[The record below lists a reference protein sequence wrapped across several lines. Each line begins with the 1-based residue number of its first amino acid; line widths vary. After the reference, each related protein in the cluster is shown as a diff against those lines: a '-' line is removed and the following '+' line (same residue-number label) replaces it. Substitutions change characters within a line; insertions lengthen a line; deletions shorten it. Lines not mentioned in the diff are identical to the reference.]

1 MAETGEPGAVKRG
14 SFFRDDGQP
23 RLGTMLVKY
32 TLVPSIPLIVIAF
45 FSADPDTWLVNDTHH
60 FYFELIAV
68 IFATIVAFYGILRAR
83 QTKDRF
89 SLMIGLAY
97 LASAVIDAL
106 HAAFSFNAANE
117 TLFLNYFI
125 PQTWFAGRTFIG
137 SIMIIAIVKYSSDY
151 KTRQGRE
158 DAAEQ
163 ARPRGRQDFASF
175 SIILVTVITA
185 TALTFISFFTVLPSI
200 VIDFPVH
207 RPYEIPPLVLF
218 TAALFLF
225 YQRGLYKTN
234 DVFYKGILLSLLFDV
249 FSQIVMSYSANP
261 FNTAHN
267 VSHILKNS
275 SYFINIIALAM
286 WGIQYSKTARQQEQI
301 VRASYERLKAADKIK
316 DDFINIAAHELRT
329 PVLPIMLS
337 AENLAE
343 NSPNDD
349 NAKIILRNANRLT
362 KLTNDIL
369 DVSKIESG
377 NISYKMDA
385 VRINEV
391 ILDVVNSQKT
401 NLKAGV
407 QVQMH
412 CDATNNVTIE
422 ADRNRLSQVFTNI
435 IGNAMK
441 FTKEGFIRVETRLS
455 WEVNGLDIIISD
467 SGPGIMD
474 EVLPN
479 LFGKFVTK
487 GAGTENYQGTGL
499 GLFISKS
506 IVAAHGGR
514 ISGRNGEKGGAV
526 FEITLPLTQDKKG
539 PQKS

>member
-1 MAETGEPGAVKRG
+1 VLNR
-14 SFFRDDGQP
+14 
-23 RLGTMLVKY
+23 RLFTTV
-32 TLVPSIPLIVIAF
+32 S
-45 FSADPDTWLVNDTHH
+45 
-60 FYFELIAV
+60 
-68 IFATIVAFYGILRAR
+68 
-83 QTKDRF
+83 
-89 SLMIGLAY
+89 
-97 LASAVIDAL
+97 
-106 HAAFSFNAANE
+106 
-117 TLFLNYFI
+117 
-125 PQTWFAGRTFIG
+125 
-137 SIMIIAIVKYSSDY
+137 
-151 KTRQGRE
+151 
-158 DAAEQ
+158 
-163 ARPRGRQDFASF
+163 RQDER
-175 SIILVTVITA
+175 ITNQ
-185 TALTFISFFTVLPSI
+185 LDEL
-200 VIDFPVH
+200 
-207 RPYEIPPLVLF
+207 
-218 TAALFLF
+218 
-225 YQRGLYKTN
+225 
-234 DVFYKGILLSLLFDV
+234 KGAYD
-249 FSQIVMSYSANP
+249 
-261 FNTAHN
+261 
-267 VSHILKNS
+267 
-275 SYFINIIALAM
+275 
-286 WGIQYSKTARQQEQI
+286 
-301 VRASYERLKAADKIK
+301 RLKEQDVIK
-316 DDFINIAAHELRT
+316 DEFINIAAHELRT